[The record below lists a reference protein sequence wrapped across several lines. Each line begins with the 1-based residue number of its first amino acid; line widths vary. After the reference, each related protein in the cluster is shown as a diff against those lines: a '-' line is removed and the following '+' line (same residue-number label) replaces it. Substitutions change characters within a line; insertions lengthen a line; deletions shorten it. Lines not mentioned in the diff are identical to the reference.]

1 MFKLE
6 VGNLS
11 VRTLEAA
18 PSFPRSSAHLGRG
31 PIGPRLMTWVGPLLP
46 KPSSHGALG
55 HGLLSLF
62 YPHLPLELCLSL
74 PLTFP
79 RVPGEEALRM
89 STLIPLIHL
98 LHGIPFNSIFHA
110 IC

>member
-1 MFKLE
+1 M
-6 VGNLS
+6 
-11 VRTLEAA
+11 
-18 PSFPRSSAHLGRG
+18 
-31 PIGPRLMTWVGPLLP
+31 GPLLP

-89 STLIPLIHL
+89 SILIPLIHP
-98 LHGIPFNSIFHA
+98 LHSIPFNSIFHA